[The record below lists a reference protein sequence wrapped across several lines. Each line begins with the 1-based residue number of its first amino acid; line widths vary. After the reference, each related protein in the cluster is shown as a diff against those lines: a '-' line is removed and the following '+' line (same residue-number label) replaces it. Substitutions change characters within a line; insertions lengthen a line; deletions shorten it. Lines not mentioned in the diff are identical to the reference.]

1 MLARDVMTKQVVTV
15 PPDASVPEIAR
26 LLLERRISAVP
37 VVDADG
43 RVLGI
48 VSEGDLIRRP
58 EVAGPRRR
66 SWWLAL
72 LSGGGGDAAEYVKT
86 HGGQASEV
94 MSRPAVT
101 VTEDTPAGDIARL
114 LEERRI
120 KRVPVVRRSK
130 LVGIVSRADLLR
142 GLASSKPSPRKGPRA
157 TDQAIRQK
165 LISRLERESW
175 APSGQLMNVIVTDGV
190 VHLWGLVDSAE
201 QRKALLVAAR
211 EVSGVRG
218 VEDHLGEVPPY
229 LRGT

>member
-1 MLARDVMTKQVVTV
+1 MLARDVMTKPVVTV
-15 PPDASVPEIAR
+15 RPDASVPEIAR
-26 LLLERRISAVP
+26 LLLDRHISAVP
-37 VVDADG
+37 VVDGDG

-72 LSGGGGDAAEYVKT
+72 LSGGAGDAAEYVKT
-86 HGGQASEV
+86 HGGQASDV
-94 MSRPAVT
+94 MTRPAVT

-120 KRVPVVRRSK
+120 KRVPVVRQSK
-130 LVGIVSRADLLR
+130 LVGLVSRADLLR

-165 LISRLERESW
+165 LLRRLERESW
-175 APSGQLMNVIVTDGV
+175 APFGQMNVIVTDGV
-190 VHLWGLVDSAE
+190 VHLWGLVDSTE

>member
-1 MLARDVMTKQVVTV
+1 MLASDVMTKQVVTV
-15 PPDASVPEIAR
+15 PPDAPVPEIAR
-26 LLLERRISAVP
+26 LLLDRHISAVP

-58 EVAGPRRR
+58 EVAGPHRR

-72 LSGGGGDAAEYVKT
+72 LSGGEGDAAEYVKA
-86 HGGQASEV
+86 HGGQASDV
-94 MSRPAVT
+94 MTRPAVT

-120 KRVPVVRRSK
+120 KRVPVVRRGR

-142 GLASSKPSPRKGPRA
+142 GLASSKPSQRKAPRA
-157 TDQAIRQK
+157 SDQAIRQK
-165 LISRLERESW
+165 LITRLERESW
-175 APSGQLMNVIVTDGV
+175 VPFGQLNVIVTDGV
-190 VHLWGLVDSAE
+190 VHLWGLVDSAD
-201 QRKALLVAAR
+201 QRRALVVAAR
-211 EVSGVRG
+211 EISGVRG
-218 VEDHLGEVPPY
+218 VEDHLGEIAPY

>member
-1 MLARDVMTKQVVTV
+1 MLARDVMTKPVVTV
-15 PPDASVPEIAR
+15 RPDASVPEIAR
-26 LLLERRISAVP
+26 LLLDRHISAVP
-37 VVDADG
+37 VVDGDG

-72 LSGGGGDAAEYVKT
+72 LSGGAGDAAEYVKT
-86 HGGQASEV
+86 HGGQASDV
-94 MSRPAVT
+94 MTRPAVT

-120 KRVPVVRRSK
+120 KRVPVVRQSK

-165 LISRLERESW
+165 LLRRLERESW
-175 APSGQLMNVIVTDGV
+175 APFGQMNVIVTDGV
-190 VHLWGLVDSAE
+190 VHLWGLVDSTE

>member
-1 MLARDVMTKQVVTV
+1 MLAKDVMTRQVVTV
-15 PPDASVPEIAR
+15 PPDASVPEIAK

-37 VVDADG
+37 VVAADG

-58 EVAGPRRR
+58 EVGGARRR
-66 SWWLAL
+66 PWWLSL
-72 LSGGGGDAAEYVKT
+72 LTGSGNDPAEYVKA
-86 HGGQASEV
+86 HGGQAADV
-94 MSRPAVT
+94 MTRQVVT

-120 KRVPVVRRSK
+120 KRVPVLRRGR

-142 GLASSKPSPRKGPRA
+142 GLASTRA
-157 TDQAIRQK
+157 RSRRTGRASDRAIREK
-165 LISRLERESW
+165 LIKRLAREPW
-175 APSGQLMNVIVTDGV
+175 APLGQINVVVTDGV

-201 QRKALLVAAR
+201 QRRALQVAAR
-211 EVSGVRG
+211 EISGVRA
-218 VEDHLGEVPPY
+218 VEDHLGEVAPY

>member
-1 MLARDVMTKQVVTV
+1 MLARDVMTKHVVTV

-58 EVAGPRRR
+58 EVTGPRRR

-72 LSGGGGDAAEYVKT
+72 LSGGGGDAAEYIKA
-86 HGGQASEV
+86 HGGQASDV
-94 MSRPAVT
+94 MTHPAVT
-101 VTEDTPAGDIARL
+101 VTEDTPAGDVARL

-120 KRVPVVRRSK
+120 KRVPVVRRGE

-142 GLASSKPSPRKGPRA
+142 GLASGKPSSRKAPRA
-157 TDQAIRQK
+157 SDQAIRQK
-165 LISRLERESW
+165 LIGRLEHESW
-175 APSGQLMNVIVTDGV
+175 APFGQLNVIVTDGV
-190 VHLWGLVDSAE
+190 VHLWGLVDSSE
-201 QRKALLVAAR
+201 QRRALLVAAR
-211 EVSGVRG
+211 EISGVRD

>member
-1 MLARDVMTKQVVTV
+1 MLAKDVMTKQVVTV

-26 LLLERRISAVP
+26 LLLDRHISAVP
-37 VVDADG
+37 VVDADD

-86 HGGQASEV
+86 HGGQASDV
-94 MSRPAVT
+94 MTRPAVT
-101 VTEDTPAGDIARL
+101 VTEDTPAGDIAQL

-157 TDQAIRQK
+157 SDQAIRQK
-165 LISRLERESW
+165 LTSRLDRESW
-175 APSGQLMNVIVTDGV
+175 APFGQLNVIVTDGV
-190 VHLWGLVDSAE
+190 VHLWGLVDSTE